1 MAFNGTLK
9 EFKVPDI
16 LQLISLQKKTG
27 ILTFRDEGFITIVF
41 EDGYIVGVDA
51 FPKKLELRVGYV
63 LVKQDVISEEMIQ
76 RALSIQKRTG
86 QKIGET
92 LLSMGIV
99 NKEKINEALK
109 TQVIQIIL
117 SLFKWKRGEYNFK
130 VMDSIEP
137 SLKIIEPISTDNI
150 IMEGVQMLDEW
161 PLIKKVISN
170 DSIVFEPIEVNN
182 KKIEIID
189 ELEEDITESSDSIYL
204 TESESQM
211 LKYINGQN
219 SVKDIVEMGIL
230 TEYKVYKNIYN
241 LLNKG
246 VIKKKDKSVSQELK
260 LQELLVQTKENSKKR
275 FQLIYKIVLIALIII
290 FFITLF
296 TPTRPFVSDNLLI
309 DSSLIDQAKKISNIK
324 LND

>member
-27 ILTFRDEGFITIVF
+27 ILTFRDDGFITIVF

-99 NKEKINEALK
+99 NKERINEALK
-109 TQVIQIIL
+109 TQVVQIIL

-130 VMDSIEP
+130 VLDTIEP
-137 SLKIIEPISTDNI
+137 SLKIIEPIPTDNI

-182 KKIEIID
+182 KKIEIVD
-189 ELEEDITESSDSIYL
+189 ELEEEITESSDSIYL
-204 TESESQM
+204 TESESQL

-219 SVKDIVEMGIL
+219 TVKDIVEMGIL

-246 VIKKKDKSVSQELK
+246 VIRKKDKSVSQEVK

-275 FQLIYKIVLIALIII
+275 FNLIYNIVIVALIIL
-290 FFITLF
+290 FFLTLF
-296 TPTRPFVSDNLLI
+296 TPIRPFQSDNLLI
-309 DSSLIDQAKKISNIK
+309 DSQLINQAKEISNIK
-324 LND
+324 

>member
-16 LQLISLQKKTG
+16 LQLIALQKKTG
-27 ILTFRDEGFITIVF
+27 ILTFRDEGFITIIF

-99 NKEKINEALK
+99 NKERINEALK
-109 TQVIQIIL
+109 TQVVQIIL
-117 SLFKWKRGEYNFK
+117 SLFKWKSGEYNFK
-130 VMDSIEP
+130 VLDTIEP
-137 SLKIIEPISTDNI
+137 SLKIIEPIPTDNI

-161 PLIKKVISN
+161 PLIKKVISS

-189 ELEEDITESSDSIYL
+189 ELEEEITESSDSIYL
-204 TESESQM
+204 TDSESQL

-219 SVKDIVEMGIL
+219 TIKDIVEMGIL

-246 VIKKKDKSVSQELK
+246 VIRKKDKSVSQEIK
-260 LQELLVQTKENSKKR
+260 LQELLIQTKEISKKR
-275 FQLIYKIVLIALIII
+275 FQLIYRTVLLVLIII

-296 TPTRPFVSDNLLI
+296 IPINPFQSNNLLV
-309 DSSLIDQAKKISNIK
+309 DSELINQAKKISNIK
-324 LND
+324 

>member
-16 LQLISLQKKTG
+16 LQIISLQKKTG
-27 ILTFRDEGFITIVF
+27 ILTFRDEGFITIIF

-99 NKEKINEALK
+99 NKEKVQEALK
-109 TQVIQIIL
+109 TQVVQIIL
-117 SLFKWKRGEYNFK
+117 SLFKWKKGEYNFK
-130 VMDSIEP
+130 VLDYIES
-137 SLKIIEPISTDNI
+137 SLKIIEPIPTDNI

-161 PLIKKVISN
+161 PLIKKVIAN
-170 DSIVFEPIEVNN
+170 DSIVFEPIELND

-189 ELEEDITESSDSIYL
+189 DLEEEITESSDSIYL
-204 TESESQM
+204 TESESQL

-219 SVKDIVEMGIL
+219 TVRDIVEMGIL

-241 LLNKG
+241 LFNKG
-246 VIKKKDKSVSQELK
+246 VIKKKDKSVSQEIK
-260 LQELLVQTKENSKKR
+260 LQEILKAKEENTRRR
-275 FQLIYKIVLIALIII
+275 FNIMYKALFFVLIII
-290 FFITLF
+290 YIISMF
-296 TPTRPFVSDNLLI
+296 TPIKPFENNNLLK
-309 DSSLIDQAKKISNIK
+309 DGCLLDQAKKIVNTK
-324 LND
+324 